1 MPSREEAFLPD
12 ELLRQLMSVGEV
24 DLIVGIRAHHEPA
37 SLHQLM
43 EQAENICLQTF
54 VRDRIALVGID
65 GHRNGAGPSSEEE
78 PNPSLYRRTGAL
90 RTVHRLT
97 IGSKV
102 HPADGTMVRQLFT
115 TADLLRAKAVAMIS
129 PSSAELPRDWL
140 LNLLCPLRQEKFDYV
155 APLYR
160 RHWNQGL
167 LIRTLLYPMT
177 RAVFGYRIR
186 EMYSEDFAFSGSLL
200 ARSIDRDFWQNEAI
214 HSRTESWMAV
224 QALETGMP
232 VCQAF
237 LGQKDYPVSASGAA
251 IVDAIRQ
258 AVGTLF
264 SLMETHQSFW
274 MTASGSRA
282 VRTIGPE
289 HELLVEPVRVNRDRL
304 FEMFHVGVSELAEV
318 LAMIL
323 SPETHAEVRKLA
335 AEGAE
340 KLAFPME
347 LWVRILYEFAAAYH
361 RSVIDRDHLVQAL
374 VPLYR
379 GKIGSFFEENRGAT
393 PETIEA
399 GCEALCLEFERQ
411 KPYLIEKWNATREVP
426 L

>member
-1 MPSREEAFLPD
+1 MSPREEAFLPD

-24 DLIVGIRAHHEPA
+24 DLIVGIRAHHDGA
-37 SLHQLM
+37 AI
-43 EQAENICLQTF
+43 EQVIQQVENICLRTF
-54 VRDRIALVGID
+54 VRDRIALIGID
-65 GHRNGAGPSSEEE
+65 GHRNGASPAIEEAS
-78 PNPSLYRRTGAL
+78 PLYRHSGAL

-97 IGSKV
+97 IGSKI
-102 HPADGTMVRQLFT
+102 HPADGTTVRQLFS

-129 PSSAELPRDWL
+129 PSTAQLPQEWL
-140 LNLLCPLRQEKFDYV
+140 TNLLSPVRRDNFDYV

-177 RAVFGYRIR
+177 RAVFGFRIR
-186 EMYSEDFAFSGSLL
+186 EMYSEDFAFSGGLL
-200 ARSIDRDFWQNEAI
+200 ARAIDRDFWQQEEAF

-264 SLMETHQSFW
+264 SLMETHQTLW
-274 MTASGSRA
+274 QTTSGSA
-282 VRTIGPE
+282 PVRTIGPE
-289 HELLVEPVRVNRDRL
+289 HDLIVEPVRVNRSRL
-304 FEMFHVGVSELAEV
+304 FEMFHVGVSELAGV
-318 LAMIL
+318 LRL
-323 SPETHAEVRKLA
+323 SLPPETHAEMRALA
-335 AEGAE
+335 AADGG
-340 KLAFPME
+340 KLVFPSE
-347 LWVRILYEFAAAYH
+347 LWVRALYEFAAAYH

-379 GKIGSFFEENRGAT
+379 GKIGAFFEGNSDAT
-393 PETIEA
+393 PDSIEA
-399 GCEALCLEFERQ
+399 GSESLCLEFERQ
-411 KPYLIEKWNATREVP
+411 KPYLMERWNATPEVP
-426 L
+426 S